1 MEINHWLMIFPLK
14 PSISKGFPS
23 GPPRL
28 ITGGHILG
36 EAWPSWLLA
45 SMAKAQVYMFRN
57 RTNCKYSTLHYSTSH
72 SLYIIYIC
80 YIYIHLCIYIHLY
93 IHLYIYILHVYIYIY
108 YNILQ
113 YITLHYIT
121 VHYYVYIYDITL
133 FNIILYHHMFYIVLL
148 CTILYYYVLLQLIS
162 NIISV
167 LLLCTHYIQTLL
179 WLCTINHVHIKHD
192 LYHVLLWFHY
202 IKHYISWNHHPS
214 AISVPH
220 TAERRCSVCS
230 RCGTASGRSRSLS
243 VLWNEPS
250 TGNMWKYE
258 SDITGIYQYI

>member
-72 SLYIIYIC
+72 SLY
-80 YIYIHLCIYIHLY
+80 YIYIYVIYIYTFMYIYIHLY
-93 IHLYIYILHVYIYIY
+93 IYIYIYIYILHVYIYIY

-121 VHYYVYIYDITL
+121 VHYYVYIYMIS
-133 FNIILYHHMFYIVLL
+133 H
-148 CTILYYYVLLQLIS
+148 CLIS
-162 NIISV
+162 YYIII
-167 LLLCTHYIQTLL
+167 CFI
-179 WLCTINHVHIKHD
+179 
-192 LYHVLLWFHY
+192 
-202 IKHYISWNHHPS
+202 
-214 AISVPH
+214 
-220 TAERRCSVCS
+220 
-230 RCGTASGRSRSLS
+230 
-243 VLWNEPS
+243 
-250 TGNMWKYE
+250 
-258 SDITGIYQYI
+258 